1 MSDDW
6 GNDTPRRRQSS
17 GTQTLL
23 IIFVI
28 VIANLAVTTYLLNSA
43 TNRMKNLDG
52 EIDVLKMQL
61 ENAAYQIQ
69 SMSDQIDDIQ
79 ISGSGT
85 VFINSTGGYNLT
97 DIYNRVADSVVMI
110 QVVGSFSSGQGS
122 GFVYD
127 TSNTRGRIITN
138 NHVVEDALEDGITV
152 IFTDGTST
160 SATVLGTDPYSD
172 LAVIEVDVPVS
183 KLKPVRFAESS
194 QLQVGEQ
201 VIALGNPFG
210 LTNTMTSGIISALG
224 RQLDAPSNYVIVDVI
239 QTDAA
244 INPGNS
250 GGPLLNVKGEVIGMN
265 TAIISS
271 VEQYSGVGFAVPSD
285 TISREVTDLIVMG
298 DYEHPW
304 LGITGITLYP
314 ALKERL
320 DLDDEVRG
328 LLITDVTGSPAQNA
342 GLRGGSSSENVGG
355 TNVEIGGD
363 IIIGVDGKSIKDF
376 NDLMVY
382 LERNTESNREITLR
396 IIRDGSEI
404 YVDLILGTR
413 PDP

>member
-52 EIDVLKMQL
+52 EIDELKMQL

-69 SMSDQIDDIQ
+69 SMSDQIENLQ

-97 DIYNRVADSVVMI
+97 DIYDRVADSVVMI
-110 QVVGSFSSGQGS
+110 QVVGSYSSGQGS

-127 TSNTRGRIITN
+127 TYGRIITN

-152 IFTDGTST
+152 IFTDGMSA

-172 LAVIEVDVPVS
+172 MAVIEVNVPAS

-271 VEQYSGVGFAVPSD
+271 VEQFSGVGFAVPSD

-355 TNVEIGGD
+355 TNVKIGGD
-363 IIIGVDGKSIKDF
+363 IIIGVDGKYIKDF

-382 LERNTESNREITLR
+382 LERNTKSNREITLR

>member
-52 EIDVLKMQL
+52 EIDEVKMQL

-69 SMSDQIDDIQ
+69 SMSDQIDDLQ

-97 DIYNRVADSVVMI
+97 KIYDKVADSVVMI
-110 QVVGSFSSGQGS
+110 QVVGSLSSGQGS

-127 TSNTRGRIITN
+127 TSGRIITN

-172 LAVIEVDVPVS
+172 MAVIEVNVPGS

-271 VEQYSGVGFAVPSD
+271 VAQYSGVGFAGPSD
-285 TISREVTDLIVMG
+285 TISREGTDLIVMG